1 MLEFL
6 NTAFYYL
13 FISILG
19 VLAIGV
25 LISVLWLAFPFVII
39 VAIIVSLIAGQFFLA
54 FFLGIVWLVWHEKVV
69 KSQPSKWEKFPFK

>member
-13 FISILG
+13 FISIFG

-25 LISVLWLAFPFVII
+25 LISVLWMAFPFVII
-39 VAIIVSLIAGQFFLA
+39 VAIILSLIAGQFFLA
-54 FFLGIVWLVWHEKVV
+54 FFLGIVWLVWYDKVV
-69 KSQPSKWEKFPFK
+69 KSQPGKYEKYPFK